1 MPLEPP
7 RAQATTHP
15 VLSGPSPQKRSAR
28 IVGLLDRPQR
38 AYRYVAALSAG
49 AIGVSILAVAVSWP
63 IYNSKRVDAQPAAE
77 RLNAPIS
84 TDAIGPLWG
93 PVPASLPVKAE
104 TEHTDKKLPE
114 MDSAITELEKE
125 PEASLPLGD
134 TTGSL
139 DAVQPAEHEARTS
152 VQRGHIQRRAPTR
165 AIAGSIAKYH
175 EVPDWSAKM
184 YDGNWQPKA
193 FAFQH

>member
-1 MPLEPP
+1 MD
-7 RAQATTHP
+7 Q
-15 VLSGPSPQKRSAR
+15 
-28 IVGLLDRPQR
+28 PQR

-49 AIGVSILAVAVSWP
+49 ALGVSILAVAVICS
-63 IYNSKRVDAQPAAE
+63 SKRADAPQAVE

-84 TDAIGPLWG
+84 TNAIGPLWG

-104 TEHTDKKLPE
+104 TERTDKKLPE
-114 MDSAITELEKE
+114 IDSAITELEKE
-125 PEASLPLGD
+125 PEASLPSAGEP
-134 TTGSL
+134 TGPL
-139 DAVQPAEHEARTS
+139 DAVQPAEREARTR
-152 VQRGHIQRRAPTR
+152 VQRSHIQRRTPIR

-193 FAFQH
+193 FAFQ

>member
-7 RAQATTHP
+7 RAQATTNP
-15 VLSGPSPQKRSAR
+15 VLSGSFPQKRSAK
-28 IVGLLDRPQR
+28 IVGMADQPRR
-38 AYRYVAALSAG
+38 AHRYVAALSVG
-49 AIGVSILAVAVSWP
+49 ALSLSILAVAVTWP
-63 IYNSKRVDAQPAAE
+63 IYNSKHVDAQQAAE
-77 RLNAPIS
+77 GVDAPVS

-93 PVPASLPVKAE
+93 PVPASLPIKAE
-104 TEHTDKKLPE
+104 TERKDKKLPE
-114 MDSAITELEKE
+114 MDSAIVELEKE
-125 PEASLPLGD
+125 PEASLPSGD

-139 DAVQPAEHEARTS
+139 DAAQPASHEVRTRL
-152 VQRGHIQRRAPTR
+152 QRSRIQHRAPTR
-165 AIAGSIAKYH
+165 TIASSIAKYH